1 MTLNLLSFPDL
12 LGKLSYSDSV
22 FSDSL
27 SPIRMTSTH
36 TTFGSFGNNI
46 LFGNCQKKAKVFV
59 LLEAK
64 PFLELI
70 ISLAAFM
77 LSSKYQ

>member
-12 LGKLSYSDSV
+12 LGKFSYSDSV

-36 TTFGSFGNNI
+36 TTFGSFGNKHI
-46 LFGNCQKKAKVFV
+46 VRGLSKKAKVFV

>member
-36 TTFGSFGNNI
+36 TTFGSFGNKHIVREWSKKSESVCTIRNQTFFGTDNI
-46 LFGNCQKKAKVFV
+46 T
-59 LLEAK
+59 
-64 PFLELI
+64 
-70 ISLAAFM
+70 
-77 LSSKYQ
+77 SSIHVI